1 METEDGAPNTRGKMH
16 SNVPYH
22 KIASPGAIEIWV
34 WTVHWPFD
42 DNLDVHHIPDIID
55 QLAWL

>member
-1 METEDGAPNTRGKMH
+1 METEDEAPNTSGKMH

-34 WTVHWPFD
+34 
-42 DNLDVHHIPDIID
+42 
-55 QLAWL
+55 

>member
-34 WTVHWPFD
+34 
-42 DNLDVHHIPDIID
+42 
-55 QLAWL
+55 